1 MARYILDLPE
11 DIRVKLEEHRKRLGL
26 RSGAETVR
34 ALISGAGVD
43 RHHEMAGDIAKIETG
58 FGDIAITADPA
69 MRPGTVLAL
78 PARPKPGVGGLMT
91 GAQLARAQGLTV
103 ETEAAAREASAAL
116 SDLTD
121 MFDEDDYEPTEVVEP
136 FEDGWTTPRGR
147 GRRK

>member
-1 MARYILDLPE
+1 
-11 DIRVKLEEHRKRLGL
+11 
-26 RSGAETVR
+26 
-34 ALISGAGVD
+34 
-43 RHHEMAGDIAKIETG
+43 
-58 FGDIAITADPA
+58 
-69 MRPGTVLAL
+69 
-78 PARPKPGVGGLMT
+78 MT